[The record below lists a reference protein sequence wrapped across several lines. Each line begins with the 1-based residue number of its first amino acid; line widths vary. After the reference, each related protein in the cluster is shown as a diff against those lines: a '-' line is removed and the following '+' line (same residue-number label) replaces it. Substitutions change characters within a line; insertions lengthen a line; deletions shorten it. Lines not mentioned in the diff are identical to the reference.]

1 MTSAISCNNRK
12 MFNTMLVGQTTNAR
26 TPTLEPHQRPRAVGE
41 DPERWLR
48 GRGDQAGEDER
59 GLRSG
64 R

>member
-1 MTSAISCNNRK
+1 
-12 MFNTMLVGQTTNAR
+12 MFNIMLVGQTTNAR
-26 TPTLEPHQRPRAVGE
+26 TPTLEPHQRPRAVGV